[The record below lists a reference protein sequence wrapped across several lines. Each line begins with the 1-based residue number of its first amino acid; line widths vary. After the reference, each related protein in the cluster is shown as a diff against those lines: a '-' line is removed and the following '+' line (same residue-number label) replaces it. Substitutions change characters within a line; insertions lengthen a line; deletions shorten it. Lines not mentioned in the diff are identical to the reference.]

1 MDALELRDKANE
13 LLLISNNA
21 KQQLQEIK
29 TIETGVDYLNTNGIS
44 NIKPENFVYNESYSN
59 RDLGKSRKER
69 C

>member
-29 TIETGVDYLNTNGIS
+29 TIETGVDYLN
-44 NIKPENFVYNESYSN
+44 